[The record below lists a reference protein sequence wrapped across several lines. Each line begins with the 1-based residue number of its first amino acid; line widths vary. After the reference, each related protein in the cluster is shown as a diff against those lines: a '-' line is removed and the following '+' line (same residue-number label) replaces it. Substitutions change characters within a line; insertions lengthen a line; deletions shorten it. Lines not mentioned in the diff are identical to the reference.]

1 MNYNGRIFNTILAG
15 VKTGKEQ
22 IAILID
28 PDKTEDKKLTSLVK
42 QIHQSKVDYIFVGGS
57 FISSNID
64 NCIEIIKSETD
75 KPVVLFPGSYT
86 HVSTKA
92 DAILLLSLISGRN
105 PEYLIG
111 NHILAASQL
120 YNSGLKI
127 ISRAYILID
136 GGVKT
141 SVEYISNTKPI
152 PRDKSDIVISTAI
165 AGEMIGNKIIYL
177 EAGSGARQAVPDK
190 IISDVRKHCSVP
202 IITGGG
208 IKSPEIVK
216 DKFVAGTNI
225 VVLGSAVE
233 ENPDIISHFS

>member
-1 MNYNGRIFNTILAG
+1 MNYNGRIYKTILAG
-15 VKTGKEQ
+15 VKAGREQ

-28 PDKTEDKKLTSLVK
+28 PDKVKVEKLTSLIK
-42 QIHQSKVDYIFVGGS
+42 QIHQSKAEYIFVGGS
-57 FISSNID
+57 FITSNID

-75 KPVVLFPGSYT
+75 KPVILFPGSYT

-120 YNSGLKI
+120 YNSGLEI
-127 ISRAYILID
+127 ISTAYILID

-141 SVEYISNTKPI
+141 SVEYISNTMPI
-152 PRDKSDIVISTAI
+152 PRDKNDIVISTAI

-177 EAGSGARQAVPDK
+177 EAGSGALQAVPDK
-190 IISDVRKHCSVP
+190 IIADVRKHCTVP

-208 IKSPEIVK
+208 IKTPETVK
-216 DKFVAGTNI
+216 NKFIAGTNI

-233 ENPDIISHFS
+233 ENPNIMSHFL